1 MLAPLHINSN
11 KNYLMNP
18 MPNHS
23 TAPNF
28 ELIGLDEKYHTLKE
42 YRGKLVLLNF
52 WATWCHP
59 CVEEMPSLEAA
70 FKQLNDKNFVVIGI
84 HAGPGPEGIN
94 QFLKHNPVTFPILI
108 DMDLELGP
116 PDWNIAG
123 IPSTFLI
130 SPKGKMLYFA
140 QGKRD
145 FASGEMI
152 NFLKK
157 TLEEHK

>member
-1 MLAPLHINSN
+1 
-11 KNYLMNP
+11 MNP
-18 MPNHS
+18 MPNHRI
-23 TAPNF
+23 APNF
-28 ELIGLDEKYHTLKE
+28 ELVGLDEKYHTLEE
-42 YRGKLVLLNF
+42 YRGKFVLLNF

-59 CVEEMPSLEAA
+59 CIEEMPSLEAA
-70 FKQLNDKNFVVIGI
+70 FRELNNKNFVVVAI

-94 QFLKHNPVTFPILI
+94 EFLKHNPVTFPILI

-116 PDWNIAG
+116 PDWSIAG

-130 SPKGKMLYFA
+130 SPKGELLYFA

-145 FASGEMI
+145 FASGAMI

-157 TLEEHK
+157 TFKEYR